1 MPYREKGKNALNT
14 VLKQKQN
21 INIIEKH
28 LYNISVEEANDEE
41 NIENIYKNNLYQ
53 TIGDILNGKKL
64 NDILNNIKNKK
75 LGWKHDSFKEMKIR
89 MEEQDSFI
97 ENPFEVEEG
106 VQQCKAIDKK
116 SGKIC
121 NSKRV
126 FYYSKQERGSD
137 EPMTTYNTCCSCGA
151 KWKYAG

>member
-1 MPYREKGKNALNT
+1 MPYREKGKNALNA

-64 NDILNNIKNKK
+64 HRLQLMLVNHQFLAYKYFSTSFFPLYSYWYFIFIKIIFGFLYCK
-75 LGWKHDSFKEMKIR
+75 STIMKNR
-89 MEEQDSFI
+89 CSQYSTCTTFS
-97 ENPFEVEEG
+97 NPLH
-106 VQQCKAIDKK
+106 
-116 SGKIC
+116 
-121 NSKRV
+121 
-126 FYYSKQERGSD
+126 
-137 EPMTTYNTCCSCGA
+137 
-151 KWKYAG
+151 